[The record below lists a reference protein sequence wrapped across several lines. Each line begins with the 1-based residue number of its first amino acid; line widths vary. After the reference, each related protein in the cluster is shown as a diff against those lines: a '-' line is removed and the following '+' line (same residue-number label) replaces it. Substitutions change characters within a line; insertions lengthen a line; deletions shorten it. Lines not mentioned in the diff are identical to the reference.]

1 MKVLLDTVYKNRNQH
16 LEIILKSS
24 IYIYTYNSYNIIF
37 ANTVYMNIKR
47 FAEIQTFANL
57 HFLITFGVTFSHFRA
72 GLSQHP

>member
-24 IYIYTYNSYNIIF
+24 IYIYIYTYNIIF

-47 FAEIQTFANL
+47 FAEISIVCQLAFPYN
-57 HFLITFGVTFSHFRA
+57 FR
-72 GLSQHP
+72 G